1 MGNERGLPSIPRGLG
16 RELTTYLQG
25 LHGILLG
32 LSGLSRGSDRALR
45 VSDGSVRTGT
55 ATASIGQ
62 ATVLNRHLADKA
74 VTSSKLADGC
84 VTAGKLAPSAVTDKA
99 IQAGAVTEAAL
110 AAGVVTVSK
119 LAAGVLPILV
129 YGTARDGE
137 TVPLPGIWT
146 AAPLVAVTAFSLP
159 LIQEEEQVKSP
170 ARVGVADLR
179 EIAEEG
185 GEGTGQWEFDA
196 AGDFEW
202 AAIGYAR

>member
-16 RELTTYLQG
+16 RDLTTYLQSM
-25 LHGILLG
+25 HGILLG

-55 ATASIGQ
+55 VTASIGQ
-62 ATVLNRHLADKA
+62 AAVLNRHLADKA

-110 AAGVVTVSK
+110 AAGAVTVSK
-119 LAAGVLPILV
+119 LAGGVLPIWV
-129 YGTARDGE
+129 AGTAMNGE
-137 TVPLPGIWT
+137 TISLPGVWA
-146 AAPLVAVTAFSLP
+146 AAPLVAVTALSLP
-159 LIQEEEQVKSP
+159 QIQAGEQAESP

-179 EIAEEG
+179 EVEDEG

-202 AAIGYAR
+202 VAIGYAQ

>member
-16 RELTTYLQG
+16 RELTTYLQS

-55 ATASIGQ
+55 VTASIGQ
-62 ATVLNRHLADKA
+62 AAVLNRHLADKA

-84 VTAGKLAPSAVTDKA
+84 VTAGKLAPSAVTDKS

-110 AAGVVTVSK
+110 ATGAVTVTK
-119 LAAGVLPILV
+119 LAAGVLPVLV
-129 YGTARDGE
+129 SGTARDGE
-137 TVPLPGIWT
+137 TVSLPGVWA
-146 AAPLVAVTAFSLP
+146 AAPFVAMTAFLP
-159 LIQEEEQVKSP
+159 PIQEEEQAESP

-179 EIAEEG
+179 EVAEEG